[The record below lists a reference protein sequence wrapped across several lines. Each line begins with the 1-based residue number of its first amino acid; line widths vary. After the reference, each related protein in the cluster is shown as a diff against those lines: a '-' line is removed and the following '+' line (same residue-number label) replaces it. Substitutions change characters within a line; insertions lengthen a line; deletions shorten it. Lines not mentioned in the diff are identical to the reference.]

1 MTRSSRVYLM
11 RAKIECWLFENGIN
25 RIPATLG
32 MGVRSGRVREW
43 QSGRVREFE
52 SSGVRECFQIS
63 KLGGFLDSKHIEKVG

>member
-25 RIPATLG
+25 RIPATLD

-43 QSGRVREFE
+43 QSGRVREWQ
-52 SSGVRECFQIS
+52 SARVREFGSSRVFPNQQIGWIS
-63 KLGGFLDSKHIEKVG
+63 